1 MNEDALGHPM
11 RLVSPVDHSREPR
24 CETARQ
30 LLAPGLPPRLP
41 RPPGG
46 PAERLAE
53 ITTWSTDTQ
62 ERALQLLR
70 DRELKPW
77 HPFYCPNAC
86 DGAPHGDW
94 AWPHAR
100 ADQRPPP
107 MTGDWLVWLLL
118 GGRGSGKTRT
128 GAEATHRM
136 SKKVPRM
143 TLIAPTGPDLRETMI
158 EGEALAL
165 DTPVPTPYG
174 WLCMGD
180 LQVGDVIYAGD
191 GTECQVTEAF
201 PVLHDRPC
209 FRVMFEGEEITA
221 DAEHKWVTSTHLE
234 RSYETRPTCPMSRYE
249 AVRTT
254 EQIASQLHTQ
264 AGWTVSQHAVR
275 AVAVPGRFT
284 ELPVPPYTLGYWL
297 GDGSRRG
304 GHITA
309 HPDDQDHARARIEKD
324 GYPTRMSYGQDRRG
338 YTFLVPGLSADLL
351 AAGLLNNKHIPT
363 CYLSAAADQRLELV
377 RGLMDS
383 DGCVSARGQFE
394 FSNKNRRLVLGMIRL
409 LSSLGVKTR
418 VVWRSSGQARL
429 RGTTHLPIFSMPR
442 KAARLPSA
450 RREQEWRYVTAVEPV
465 DSVPVRCIAVDS
477 ADHTFLV
484 GDHYVRT
491 HNSGVQATAP
501 PDAMPQWEPSKKKLT
516 WPNGAVA
523 LGFSGEEP
531 DRLRGPQAYWVW
543 IDEPAHMP
551 LIGGEYGVWDNMMFG
566 LRLGRN
572 PWVCATTTPKPLKWL
587 KTLINDA
594 DTRVSRVSSY
604 ANLANLAPPYLKIL
618 QRYEGT
624 RVGRQE
630 LHAEILEDVE
640 GALWK
645 ADYFTYGDLPDQFD
659 RIVVAVDPAGTKN
672 KRSDLTGIVV
682 LGIADRCIY
691 VLADLSDKYSPSG
704 WATAAH
710 GAYTGWSADA
720 IVAEKNYGGDMVR
733 EVLEKNGAKNVR
745 IILVHSR
752 RGKALRA
759 EPIVALYERTVKH
772 PSTPLIRHLRGVT
785 PDLEDEQLTW
795 VPGVGD
801 SPNRVDA
808 LVHGATELA
817 GADPTAEISAPPTGG
832 GYTVPHLSSAGGV
845 FHPAAHAAL

>member
-24 CETARQ
+24 CETARH
-30 LLAPGLPPRLP
+30 LLAPRMPPRLP
-41 RPPGG
+41 RPPG
-46 PAERLAE
+46 PPPRTADRLAE

-77 HPFYCPNAC
+77 HPFYCPIAC

-158 EGEALAL
+158 EGE
-165 DTPVPTPYG
+165 
-174 WLCMGD
+174 
-180 LQVGDVIYAGD
+180 
-191 GTECQVTEAF
+191 
-201 PVLHDRPC
+201 
-209 FRVMFEGEEITA
+209 
-221 DAEHKWVTSTHLE
+221 
-234 RSYETRPTCPMSRYE
+234 
-249 AVRTT
+249 
-254 EQIASQLHTQ
+254 
-264 AGWTVSQHAVR
+264 
-275 AVAVPGRFT
+275 
-284 ELPVPPYTLGYWL
+284 
-297 GDGSRRG
+297 
-304 GHITA
+304 
-309 HPDDQDHARARIEKD
+309 
-324 GYPTRMSYGQDRRG
+324 
-338 YTFLVPGLSADLL
+338 
-351 AAGLLNNKHIPT
+351 
-363 CYLSAAADQRLELV
+363 
-377 RGLMDS
+377 
-383 DGCVSARGQFE
+383 
-394 FSNKNRRLVLGMIRL
+394 
-409 LSSLGVKTR
+409 
-418 VVWRSSGQARL
+418 
-429 RGTTHLPIFSMPR
+429 
-442 KAARLPSA
+442 
-450 RREQEWRYVTAVEPV
+450 
-465 DSVPVRCIAVDS
+465 
-477 ADHTFLV
+477 
-484 GDHYVRT
+484 
-491 HNSGVQATAP
+491 SGVQATAP

-587 KTLINDA
+587 KTLINDP

-710 GAYTGWSADA
+710 GAYTGFSADA

-772 PSTPLIRHLRGVT
+772 PATPLIRHLRGVT

-832 GYTVPHLSSAGGV
+832 GYTVPHLASAGGV
-845 FHPAAHAAL
+845 FNPTAHAAL